1 MRGCPSAAP
10 SMSMVEGFLQYHAAS
25 EVRIWQVRHAHDDA
39 HVRIFLSFLQQWF
52 SGYAGVWVEVD
63 VLTTDLVGGGVTE
76 PPQGVTL
83 QLQDSG
89 DNSRY
94 GLAASF
100 AVPQGNRQGG
110 GATRASVFLPF
121 TSFVR
126 SVRWGTCG
134 NCRLDTSAITGID
147 IYVLYQPGPFAFTV
161 RTIKAVQ
168 SKADDIP
175 VETPLIPKMNMDD
188 KMVRSF
194 IETTIER
201 GSMAYNK
208 GVPDVCGAVYD
219 CAMRQIAASSGPSQA
234 VKDVAAA
241 AVAQASQYDY
251 NTDEGPAWIYR
262 RGFDTIINAYK
273 GLGAPAEDNYPV
285 VARGT
290 WANVAITSSPVP
302 QVCVRNV

>member
-1 MRGCPSAAP
+1 
-10 SMSMVEGFLQYHAAS
+10 
-25 EVRIWQVRHAHDDA
+25 
-39 HVRIFLSFLQQWF
+39 
-52 SGYAGVWVEVD
+52 
-63 VLTTDLVGGGVTE
+63 VTE

-83 QLQDSG
+83 QLQDSR
-89 DNSRY
+89 DNSQY

-121 TSFVR
+121 SSFVR

-134 NCRLDTSAITGID
+134 NCKLDTSGITGVD
-147 IYVLYQPGPFAFTV
+147 IYVLYQPGPFSFTV

-168 SKADDIP
+168 SKTDIP
-175 VETPLIPKMNMDD
+175 VETPLIPQMNMDD

-219 CAMRQIAASSGPSQA
+219 CAMRQISNSSGPSQA
-234 VKDVAAA
+234 VKAVAAA

-251 NTDEGPAWIYR
+251 NTNDGPSWIYR
-262 RGFDTIINAYK
+262 RGFDTILNAYK
-273 GLGAPAEDNYPV
+273 GLGVPAEDGYPA
-285 VARGT
+285 VARGN
-290 WANVAITSSPVP
+290 WAELAITSSEVP
-302 QVCVRNV
+302 QVSARVV